1 MIIIRNKIAVK
12 NSLRNDKKL
21 FPTPPFLQ
29 KFQQDAMQEATKLI
43 NDWSVCLNGR

>member
-21 FPTPPFLQ
+21 FPTRPFLQ
-29 KFQQDAMQEATKLI
+29 EFQQDAMQEATKLI
-43 NDWSVCLNGR
+43 NDWSVCLSDG